1 MFVIAQVTS
10 AQQLSPLTSDLVKR
24 LAAEN
29 ESLKIT
35 GYFSPTAPPGY
46 ADSIRTARGLLNAI
60 AGLEIAGVEVSISDI
75 EPYSQLASEAYA
87 LQNVSPLTL
96 QKSVAGVLP
105 GRFVFSSVVI
115 KSDNDRVVV
124 GPFGLGERVEYELV
138 IHLHKFL
145 HDKSRDTIALVHPDT
160 NDERGPSA
168 KLAKGFTEAL
178 GSRYKI
184 ESFGEP
190 SKRPSALVVFRP
202 SQLRHTDVER
212 VVNAIKSGVPT
223 AIFVDAL
230 WTADPGSM
238 MKQPVPANNLS
249 QLWELAQLKPQYDSV
264 VWHRYRPQIK
274 GVDTT
279 QFPKEYTFI
288 SDSMT
293 IEGNDYTGFLNDH
306 EVTTGLKKVLF
317 LGATH
322 IIPSPGPLKTKHLV
336 QTSPLSG
343 VVAVAEAKRRIRS
356 NTVRDDKPEKS
367 DPRVLVAESRG
378 KTGKGED
385 IHVVMVSDIDC
396 FSPNF
401 IDLSR
406 DESNIVDNYYLLTNI
421 IDTLAGVE
429 GFANLQTKRTAIPS
443 PSNAELMVEKKLR
456 EVEQRYQ
463 MMSDVE
469 QEKTETE
476 MRKKAQQISK
486 LKGNDSRKAQVAIY
500 ELQQKMSLQL
510 EAKFREFDLK
520 RSAEV
525 RVIEFERAQQKPVVV
540 STK

>member
-1 MFVIAQVTS
+1 
-10 AQQLSPLTSDLVKR
+10 
-24 LAAEN
+24 
-29 ESLKIT
+29 
-35 GYFSPTAPPGY
+35 
-46 ADSIRTARGLLNAI
+46 
-60 AGLEIAGVEVSISDI
+60 
-75 EPYSQLASEAYA
+75 
-87 LQNVSPLTL
+87 
-96 QKSVAGVLP
+96 
-105 GRFVFSSVVI
+105 
-115 KSDNDRVVV
+115 
-124 GPFGLGERVEYELV
+124 
-138 IHLHKFL
+138 
-145 HDKSRDTIALVHPDT
+145 
-160 NDERGPSA
+160 
-168 KLAKGFTEAL
+168 
-178 GSRYKI
+178 
-184 ESFGEP
+184 
-190 SKRPSALVVFRP
+190 
-202 SQLRHTDVER
+202 
-212 VVNAIKSGVPT
+212 
-223 AIFVDAL
+223 
-230 WTADPGSM
+230 